1 MTRSSNFSNSLGKDP
16 AVPRSC
22 DNATAE
28 SRDSGKRSATALTGS
43 TPNDALC
50 CEARNCLQ
58 VILSGAEILLED
70 HLGNLLGGQKEL
82 LIKMAENTH
91 HLCHLLAK
99 LLGPEEFKMTGGS
112 TERVPELRRAP
123 AKV

>member
-1 MTRSSNFSNSLGKDP
+1 MTQTSTVSNSSGKDP
-16 AVPRSC
+16 AAPRLS
-22 DNATAE
+22 DNAAAE
-28 SRDSGKRSATALTGS
+28 SRDQGKRSASALTGS

-91 HLCHLLAK
+91 HLCHLLAT
-99 LLGPEEFKMTGGS
+99 LLGPEEFKMAGGS
-112 TERVPELRRAP
+112 SERLPELRRAP